1 MRKLTGARGIPK
13 ETADQSSWIGPGS
26 RRPGQLANSLTDRK
40 ESMKWKTCV
49 GRAGLERHNS
59 DDPPPPARVSIS
71 LLALS
76 QAVRC
81 RDGDAKGSMLA
92 NA

>member
-1 MRKLTGARGIPK
+1 MWKLTGARGIPK
-13 ETADQSSWIGPGS
+13 ETADHSSWIGPGS
-26 RRPGQLANSLTDRK
+26 RRPGQLTDSLTDRK
-40 ESMKWKTCV
+40 ESMKWKMCV

-59 DDPPPPARVSIS
+59 DDPPPPRVLIS
-71 LLALS
+71 LSDPS

-81 RDGDAKGSMLA
+81 LDGDAKGSMLA